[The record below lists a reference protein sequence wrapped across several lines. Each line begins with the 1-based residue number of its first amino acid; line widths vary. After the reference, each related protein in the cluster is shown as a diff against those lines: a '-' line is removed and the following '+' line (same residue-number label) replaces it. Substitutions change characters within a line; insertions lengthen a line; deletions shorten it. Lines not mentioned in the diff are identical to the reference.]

1 MAKNGFR
8 IMDSDMHVMEPA
20 DLYEKFMEP
29 QYLAWSPKLTPLP
42 EKFGGSYTLMVDWQF
57 KPRRARYAEDRERLM
72 GSTRRMRDATA
83 SMREQGYNA
92 PSQLEAMDI
101 EGIDVAVLFPTVCLN
116 LPNSYDNVDGSIAAA
131 LCRAYN
137 NWLYEFCQTDPE
149 RLKLC
154 AIIPAHEVKEAIKE
168 AERAV
173 SQLGAVGVFM
183 HPHVLNERPWHSRY
197 FDPLWGTL
205 EEMDIPVCWHPE
217 ADEYLLDADFG
228 NSKLMRHAYANPSE
242 VMRTMMSMICGGIFE
257 HFPGLKAA
265 FLEANCGWAPFW
277 VSRMEREYKNFGP
290 WDAPWLK
297 SSIREYYQRNCWVS
311 VEADEEEAKF
321 VVEALGG
328 HNIVFST
335 DYPHFDSEFPKS
347 VENFLEQ
354 PLSEDAIRSILW
366 DNCARLYNL
375 S

>member
-29 QYLAWSPKLTPLP
+29 QYLAWAPKLTPLP

-92 PSQLEAMDI
+92 ASQLEAMDI

-137 NWLYEFCQTDPE
+137 NWLYEFCQTDPQ

-154 AIIPAHEVKEAIKE
+154 GH
-168 AERAV
+168 
-173 SQLGAVGVFM
+173 
-183 HPHVLNERPWHSRY
+183 HP
-197 FDPLWGTL
+197 
-205 EEMDIPVCWHPE
+205 
-217 ADEYLLDADFG
+217 
-228 NSKLMRHAYANPSE
+228 
-242 VMRTMMSMICGGIFE
+242 
-257 HFPGLKAA
+257 
-265 FLEANCGWAPFW
+265 
-277 VSRMEREYKNFGP
+277 GP
-290 WDAPWLK
+290 
-297 SSIREYYQRNCWVS
+297 RGQ
-311 VEADEEEAKF
+311 
-321 VVEALGG
+321 GG
-328 HNIVFST
+328 HQRGGEGRIPTGGGGSLHAPPRPQRKALAFQVFR
-335 DYPHFDSEFPKS
+335 P
-347 VENFLEQ
+347 
-354 PLSEDAIRSILW
+354 PLGNAGGDGHT
-366 DNCARLYNL
+366 RLL
-375 S
+375 APGGR